1 MFLINH
7 LKIPRTIQTNTSETK
22 IKKKSNIINILEQ
35 QMYQHSWILNKMMVW
50 NVVSWILIQNDNT
63 LYLQPINQSMK
74 NVALRYYGT
83 QLSLLSWS
91 WPVWL
96 QELRTSRI
104 PGHMLEIDRAWVRR
118 TTKQAAKTSH
128 KLYHHLWALFG
139 TTIFA
144 LQTTWPH
151 LLSFRKSETTAS

>member
-7 LKIPRTIQTNTSETK
+7 LKITRTIQTNTAETT
-22 IKKKSNIINILEQ
+22 IKKKSNTINILEQ
-35 QMYQHSWILNKMMVW
+35 QMYQHSWILNKIMVW

-83 QLSLLSWS
+83 QLSLLSWT

-104 PGHMLEIDRAWVRR
+104 SGHMLEIDRAWVRR
-118 TTKQAAKTSH
+118 TTHRLQKHPTNS
-128 KLYHHLWALFG
+128 
-139 TTIFA
+139 TTICGRCLAPQF
-144 LQTTWPH
+144 LLYRPH
-151 LLSFRKSETTAS
+151 DHISCPSKKSETTAS